1 MEILC
6 QFSRHS
12 KTKKLGTAYHRSEI
26 QVRYTILPLLG
37 FVLVLSYFLNNSAY
51 GAFDSDGKYY
61 CNPGNIE
68 LEKIIYK
75 AAVNKLNDAVDSYLS
90 LEPNPTAQQL
100 QSFITH
106 SRSGTLEPTFQ
117 IMNEAQSCLTS
128 NGIDSQSV
136 ATPVGLISQKA
147 YAPEFG
153 TLARLVVLVSI
164 ISVVIITRRLFMKN

>member
-12 KTKKLGTAYHRSEI
+12 KTKKLGTVYHISEI
-26 QVRYTILPLLG
+26 QVKYAILPLLG
-37 FVLVLSYFLNNSAY
+37 CVLVSSYFLNNFAY

-100 QSFITH
+100 QDFIVH

-128 NGIDSQSV
+128 NGIEPQSV
-136 ATPVGLISQKA
+136 ATPISLISQKA

-153 TLARLVVLVSI
+153 TFAMLVVLVSI
-164 ISVVIITRRLFMKN
+164 IGVVIITRRFFMKN

>member
-1 MEILC
+1 M
-6 QFSRHS
+6 
-12 KTKKLGTAYHRSEI
+12 
-26 QVRYTILPLLG
+26 RYAILPLLG
-37 FVLVLSYFLNNSAY
+37 CVLVLLYFLNNSAY

-100 QSFITH
+100 QSFIVH

-117 IMNEAQSCLTS
+117 IMNDAQSCLTS
-128 NGIDSQSV
+128 SGTDPQSV
-136 ATPVGLISQKA
+136 ATPIGLISQKA

-153 TLARLVVLVSI
+153 TLARIVVLVSI
-164 ISVVIITRRLFMKN
+164 IGVITITRIFFMKN